1 MERYDQLESWLVI
14 FDTES
19 NNIGDAGCEYLS
31 KANWKKLTY
40 LNISIFDRK

>member
-1 MERYDQLESWLVI
+1 MERYDQFEYRLVI
-14 FDTES
+14 HDIES